1 MIVDVMKS
9 SLGRRSQLI
18 PVEALSGNCDGSRMP
33 EVRPGLLT
41 VAGAQLA
48 ADVCPTAALALERQ
62 AGTLRLRLDYGKC
75 IGCGGCH
82 QAAPEAFIPAGQFTR
97 SGVTRDELIRTW
109 DLLDGRELSDT
120 TPSESVRT
128 EIHSLM
134 GRALNVR
141 QLDPGSCNGCEAE
154 IAALT
159 NLWYDLERFGIHFV
173 ASPKHA
179 DMLLV
184 TGPVTRNMA
193 EAVRN
198 TYAAVPEPKL
208 VVAVGACGVS
218 GGLFAGSHAVVGPVG
233 AVIPV
238 DGYIPGCPPTP
249 AMLVAG
255 IREVV
260 KRHSRRSWPSG
271 KTARRIS
278 ALVDASD
285 PA

>member
-1 MIVDVMKS
+1 V
-9 SLGRRSQLI
+9 
-18 PVEALSGNCDGSRMP
+18 SR
-33 EVRPGLLT
+33 E
-41 VAGAQLA
+41 
-48 ADVCPTAALALERQ
+48 
-62 AGTLRLRLDYGKC
+62 
-75 IGCGGCH
+75 
-82 QAAPEAFIPAGQFTR
+82 
-97 SGVTRDELIRTW
+97 ELIRTW
-109 DLLDGRELSDT
+109 DLLDGCEASGT
-120 TPSESVRT
+120 TTSKSVRA
-128 EIHSLM
+128 EIHAFM
-134 GRALNVR
+134 GRALNIR

-154 IAALT
+154 IAAIT
-159 NLWYDLERFGIHFV
+159 NPYYDLERFGIHFV

-218 GGLFAGSHAVVGPVG
+218 GGLFASSHAVVGPVS

-249 AMLVAG
+249 AMLVSG
-255 IREVV
+255 ILEAV
-260 KRHSRRSWPSG
+260 KRHARRSRPSG
-271 KTARRIS
+271 EVTRRIS
-278 ALVDASD
+278 ALVDASN